1 MILGIDPGK
10 TGAMALLDGERCL
23 GVWDMP
29 SVSDGRSTGVSAALL
44 SDAIDDAVQLADGNL
59 AIVLEKV
66 GAMPGQGT
74 VSMFS
79 FGRSVGIIEGVVG
92 SKHIAMH
99 KVSPSIWKRRAKL
112 IGKAKDFSRALA
124 IEMFPEVADQLQR
137 KKDCGR
143 ADAIL
148 IAFYGM
154 L

>member
-10 TGAMALLDGERCL
+10 TGAIALLDGERCL

-29 SVSDGRSTGVSAALL
+29 SVSEGRSTGVSAALL
-44 SDAIDDAVQLADGNL
+44 SDLIDDALELAGGDMS
-59 AIVLEKV
+59 AMLEKV
-66 GAMPGQGT
+66 GAMPGQGI

-79 FGRSVGIIEGVVG
+79 FGRSVGIVEGVIG
-92 SKHIAMH
+92 SKHIAMQ
-99 KVSPSIWKRRAKL
+99 KVSPSVWKRRAKL
-112 IGKAKDFSRALA
+112 IGKEKDFSRALA
-124 IEMFPEVADQLQR
+124 IEMFPEVAGQLKR